1 MKPFPR
7 LLALVA
13 AATVTADAA
22 LALSCMKPD
31 AVRLYTQAR
40 DSSDLYAIVI
50 GQLQPDAEIAIPEPN
65 PDGSG
70 ELELSETTR
79 VRMSGHVLGESGFAR
94 MFDREVDVRV
104 TCLSIWCG
112 APDPY
117 AGSTAISCHAD
128 PCCGREMTRVKVCGQ
143 GRNATPTSQNFAD
156 CPEPEGLGDGLG
168 LWAASW

>member
-65 PDGSG
+65 PGGSG
-70 ELELSETTR
+70 ELELSKTTR

-112 APDPY
+112 APVLGKDVLAALRVTGGVPVLEIGPCGGLTME
-117 AGSTAISCHAD
+117 ADQVGIDRLITCHQTGECAV
-128 PCCGREMTRVKVCGQ
+128 E
-143 GRNATPTSQNFAD
+143 
-156 CPEPEGLGDGLG
+156 
-168 LWAASW
+168 W

>member
-1 MKPFPR
+1 MKPFPG
-7 LLALVA
+7 LLALVV
-13 AATVTADAA
+13 AATLTADAA

-70 ELELSETTR
+70 TRDLIATTR
-79 VRMSGHVLGESGFAR
+79 SRMSGRVLGETGFSQF
-94 MFDREVDVRV
+94 FDREVDVQI

-112 APDPY
+112 APVLGKDFLAALRVTGGVPILEIGPCGGLTME
-117 AGSTAISCHAD
+117 ADQDGIDRLLTCHQTGECAV
-128 PCCGREMTRVKVCGQ
+128 E
-143 GRNATPTSQNFAD
+143 
-156 CPEPEGLGDGLG
+156 
-168 LWAASW
+168 W